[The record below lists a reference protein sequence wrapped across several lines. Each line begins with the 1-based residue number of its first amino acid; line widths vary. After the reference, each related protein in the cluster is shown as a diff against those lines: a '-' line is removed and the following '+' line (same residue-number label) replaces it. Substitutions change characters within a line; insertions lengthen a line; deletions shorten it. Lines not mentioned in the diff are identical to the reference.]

1 MREECKR
8 RRQQMDHLREKLD
21 EARRKIA
28 RLETQQQIGQI
39 VRYLNARCDLLE
51 LLALRI

>member
-8 RRQQMDHLREKLD
+8 RRQQMDQLREKLD

-28 RLETQQQIGQI
+28 RLETQQQI